1 MERWG
6 LGGKD
11 KPERDR
17 GYGDIGT
24 GEKTGDRL
32 STKWAGRN
40 NH

>member
-11 KPERDR
+11 KPERDC
-17 GYGDIGT
+17 GYGDRGT